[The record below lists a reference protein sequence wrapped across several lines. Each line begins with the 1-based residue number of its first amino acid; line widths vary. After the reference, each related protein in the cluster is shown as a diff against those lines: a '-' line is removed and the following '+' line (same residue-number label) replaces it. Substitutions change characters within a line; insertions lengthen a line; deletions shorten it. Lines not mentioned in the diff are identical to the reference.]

1 MLHRHLVWLVI
12 TLLGRGLESDYP
24 RQGVSERKD
33 EEFGVY
39 GIESVI
45 TRWY

>member
-24 RQGVSERKD
+24 RQGVSEREN
-33 EEFGVY
+33 EELDFHGV
-39 GIESVI
+39 ESF
-45 TRWY
+45 TS